1 MAEIKPKPSSID
13 PELLRRLKAEAKS
26 PYRGLRQFIYVSCL
40 ASGAIGGVVFFFKV
54 AAGRDLETS
63 IPNLALQAG
72 VVAVMVWLLRIDRA
86 KI

>member
-1 MAEIKPKPSSID
+1 MTEQKTKPSID
-13 PELLRRLKAEAKS
+13 PELLRRLKAEAKA
-26 PYRGLRQFIYVSCL
+26 PYRGLRQFIYVSC
-40 ASGAIGGVVFFFKV
+40 AISGAIGGVVFFFKV
-54 AAGRDLETS
+54 AAGRDLDTS

>member
-1 MAEIKPKPSSID
+1 MVEPNPKPAID

-40 ASGAIGGVVFFFKV
+40 ASGAIGGVVFLFKV

-63 IPNLALQAG
+63 IPNLALQVG
-72 VVAVMVWLLRIDRA
+72 VVAAMVWLLRIDA
-86 KI
+86 P

>member
-1 MAEIKPKPSSID
+1 VTELKPKPSID
-13 PELLRRLKAEAKS
+13 PELLRRLRAEAKS

-40 ASGAIGGVVFFFKV
+40 ASGSIGGIVFFFKV

-72 VVAVMVWLLRIDRA
+72 VVAVMGWLLRIDRH
-86 KI
+86 KL